1 MKRLMAF
8 VLTLALALSIMPAV
22 SAAQFSD
29 LKGHWA
35 EQVMLEA
42 NKNGLLF
49 GSNGKMDPN
58 GKLTRA
64 HIAAIVTRAF
74 GATYEADMSS
84 YTDVPST
91 AWYAKDMARAVGMGI
106 MANRGMIKPNEPI
119 SRLETF
125 LVLAAALNLDDAD
138 ASALSSFSDAASV
151 SEYAKGQLAAM
162 AARGYVRGANGK
174 LNPNSTITRAEF
186 AALFAQIFNSIKSSG
201 NISTSITGNILI
213 NGDNVNMDYCF
224 IVGDVIIGDGVKTV
238 NLNAVSVQGRILIR
252 GGETAVNLSGST
264 NATEGIIV
272 AKTNGEAQL
281 FNKAAITTDGVI
293 IRTPTRLNGNFT
305 NVDVRANVNI
315 VSGVVNRME
324 VNEIGVAVTNEI
336 GAILNYL
343 YVNKNDV
350 TASGTGFSSIIL
362 GQGVTGTILNGYPL
376 LSSIVT
382 STGGIY

>member
-8 VLTLALALSIMPAV
+8 VLTLALALSIMPSV
-22 SAAQFSD
+22 SASQFSD

-74 GATYEADMSS
+74 GATYEADMSAS
-84 YTDVPST
+84 TDVAAS
-91 AWYAKDMARAVGMGI
+91 AWYAKDIARAVGMGVI
-106 MANRGMIKPNEPI
+106 SGSGAIKPNEPI
-119 SRLETF
+119 SRQETF
-125 LVLAAALNLDDAD
+125 LVLAAALNLEDGD
-138 ASALSSFSDAASV
+138 ASALSGFSDAASV
-151 SEYAKGQLAAM
+151 SESAKGKLAAM

-186 AALFAQIFNSIKSSG
+186 AALFAQVFNSIKTSG

-252 GGETAVNLSGST
+252 GGDTAVNLSGST

-272 AKTNGEAQL
+272 AKTNGQAQL
-281 FNKAAITTDGVI
+281 FNKAAITTEGVI
-293 IRTPTRLNGNFT
+293 IKTPTRLTGNFT
-305 NVDVRANVNI
+305 NIDVRSDVNVA
-315 VSGVVNRME
+315 SGVINRMD
-324 VNEIGVAVTNEI
+324 VNAEGVTVTNEV
-336 GAILNYL
+336 GAIINYL
-343 YVNKNDV
+343 YANKNNI

-376 LSSIVT
+376 MSSVVS
-382 STGGIY
+382 STAGIY